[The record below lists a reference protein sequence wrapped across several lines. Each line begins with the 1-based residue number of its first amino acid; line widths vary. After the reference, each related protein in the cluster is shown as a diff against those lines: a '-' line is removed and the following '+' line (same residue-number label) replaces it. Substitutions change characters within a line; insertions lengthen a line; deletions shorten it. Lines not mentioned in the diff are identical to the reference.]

1 MEIKMQ
7 KAFRLIISGQV
18 QGVGYRRWFY
28 QQAQALALK
37 GYVKNLATGEV
48 EALVITDAENLS
60 RVIELAYLGPPH
72 AEVHQ
77 VNSCEVSQ
85 DLDVTDFQ
93 IIRE

>member
-1 MEIKMQ
+1 MQ

-18 QGVGYRRWFY
+18 QGFGYRRWFQ
-28 QQAQALALK
+28 QQALTLTLK

-48 EALVITDAENLS
+48 EALVITEAENLS
-60 RVIELAYLGPPH
+60 RVIKLAYLGPPH
-72 AEVHQ
+72 AEVQQ
-77 VNSCEVSQ
+77 VRSCEVSQ

>member
-1 MEIKMQ
+1 MQ

-77 VNSCEVSQ
+77 VSSCEVSQ